1 MIKRLQN
8 KVAESRFTLP
18 AAAIYGTVV
27 WLASGLI
34 QQQWWIQF
42 ACFALAT
49 YLMVELNNSN
59 ALIRIY
65 SRSVAALFILL
76 SCVACFLFP
85 SMEGAITQ
93 VCMAASLLVLFRSYQ
108 DRMAAG
114 STFYGFLFLTI
125 GSLAQVHLL
134 WFIPFYWILM
144 VFFIFSM
151 SLRTFI
157 ASLLGIFLP
166 YWCLLIW
173 VVWRY
178 GDEIS
183 PFADH
188 FAPLG
193 DFQFPVDYTALPL
206 PLILTFVFVVALS
219 ITGVIHYL
227 RTSFLDKI
235 RIRQIYY
242 SFIFLNAVAAFFL
255 LVQPQLY
262 DVTLRMMIIAT
273 SPLIAH
279 FLSLTRTRFTNIAFF
294 AILAVALILTVLNLW
309 ISSFNS

>member
-1 MIKRLQN
+1 
-8 KVAESRFTLP
+8 
-18 AAAIYGTVV
+18 
-27 WLASGLI
+27 
-34 QQQWWIQF
+34 
-42 ACFALAT
+42 
-49 YLMVELNNSN
+49 
-59 ALIRIY
+59 
-65 SRSVAALFILL
+65 
-76 SCVACFLFP
+76 
-85 SMEGAITQ
+85 
-93 VCMAASLLVLFRSYQ
+93 MAASLLVLFRSYQ

-294 AILAVALILTVLNLW
+294 AILGVTLILTVLNLW
-309 ISSFNS
+309 ISLFNS